1 MVLKG
6 AATPEEKRIV
16 FITDALVDPAR
27 VVDVIRYAV
36 LSNSVAEL
44 PWLPYTT
51 TVILAVVLLAVLI
64 RSQAPYFITLS
75 NVKGLVVTAAVVPV
89 AAEYNVT

>member
-1 MVLKG
+1 
-6 AATPEEKRIV
+6 
-16 FITDALVDPAR
+16 
-27 VVDVIRYAV
+27 
-36 LSNSVAEL
+36 
-44 PWLPYTT
+44 LPYTT